1 MNSEAIAAAILA
13 AGFAAGE
20 RQALHSGHLD
30 ENIREKFTEYY
41 AFVCAHTARAK
52 SEKKKKK
59 KKPRAR

>member
-1 MNSEAIAAAILA
+1 MNSELVAAAILA
-13 AGFAAGE
+13 AAFAIGE

-41 AFVCAHTARAK
+41 AFVCEHTARAK

-59 KKPRAR
+59 PRAR